1 MLCRR
6 PKFCS
11 VFVHGALPLREVGK
25 PESVMKPKPTRSAAP
40 RLLPNGQPDQSNI
53 ICSEQA
59 SRLIAAAIARG
70 LPAFARR

>member
-1 MLCRR
+1 MDNRKR
-6 PKFCS
+6 DVPFS
-11 VFVHGALPLREVGK
+11 FTVRYPLRSVGK

-53 ICSEQA
+53 ICSEEA
-59 SRLIAAAIARG
+59 SHLIAAAIARG